1 MRFILFI
8 FVLPFFQLS
17 WAQEKVNWTVAFHS
31 EDEKITFTAK
41 VEEGWHVY
49 SQNTDESVG
58 PVATQFEISEGNVLK
73 LKGKVSE
80 PEPIKAYDEN
90 FGGEVMYF
98 ENEVSFVQSVKVKS
112 EGVVQ
117 GTITYMVC
125 NKEMC
130 LPPVDVKFELE
141 IKE

>member
-1 MRFILFI
+1 M
-8 FVLPFFQLS
+8 
-17 WAQEKVNWTVAFHS
+17 NWTVVFNA

-58 PVATQFEISEGNVLK
+58 PVATQFEISEGNVLR

-80 PEPIKAYDEN
+80 PEPIKSYDEN

-98 ENEVSFVQSVKVKS
+98 ENEVSFEQSVKVKS
-112 EGVVQ
+112 EGVVH